1 MLNSVKNNNS
11 KYEHNNYEYLR
22 TKQHSNH
29 SYKAETQVDARVNR
43 EKKIGNSTP
52 LSGQEQ
58 SSVPIICVCFIIW

>member
-11 KYEHNNYEYLR
+11 KYEHNNYEYLC

-43 EKKIGNSTP
+43 EKKNRKLYTTLRPRTI
-52 LSGQEQ
+52 
-58 SSVPIICVCFIIW
+58 